1 MTIMAL
7 PVPNKDNIFPQGLLN
22 DMNFSYKEGSS
33 WMPVFDTSSIKLSIS
48 KQSSFPSKTLSNGKI
63 FLFNDYEIGKKL
75 ISLGTSFRLGMWK
88 DRPNLKPSP
97 LFSRNYYGD
106 SNPKRPLN
114 GYNFITVDNGSLGY
128 TISNHPTFNGYD
140 SNTGYGIIS
149 VNDYNQ
155 YCSNKTSTWLNPVM
169 EIAPKIIQSYSLPAI
184 DVGGDF
190 IGSWKILWRSFDIGA
205 GTNKCALMSLIYYG
219 EYRSYNTFCDI
230 IYPYEKLLGV
240 FLADN
245 YSDNSEVT
253 LII

>member
-7 PVPNKDNIFPQGLLN
+7 PVLNKGNIFPQGLLD
-22 DMNFSYKEGSS
+22 DMNFSYKEGNS
-33 WMPVFDTSSIKLSIS
+33 WIPVFDTSSIKLSIS
-48 KQSSFPSKTLSNGKI
+48 KQSSFPSKTLSGGKI

-75 ISLGTSFRLGMWK
+75 ISLGASLMLGRWK

-97 LFSRNYYGD
+97 LCSINYYGA
-106 SNPKRPLN
+106 SNPKRPFD
-114 GYNFITVDNGSLGY
+114 GYNFITTDGILGY

-140 SNTGYGIIS
+140 SETGYGIIS

-169 EIAPKIIQSYSLPAI
+169 EIAPKIIQSYSLPVI
-184 DVGGDF
+184 DVDMGF
-190 IGSWKILWRSFDIGA
+190 TGSWKILWRSFNIGA
-205 GTNKCALMSLIYYG
+205 GTNKCALMSLIYHG
-219 EYRSYNTFCDI
+219 EYIGYNTYCDI

-240 FLADN
+240 FLEDN
-245 YSDNSEVT
+245 YYNNSEVT